1 MGMLNEAK
9 KKESKSA
16 SDKEHLKP
24 DPKRKH
30 KYAKPSPEIAGNAPG
45 VETASD
51 ADASGDSQ
59 PDAAD
64 DSQPQPDTDQ
74 TESGGGGDSGDAAAQ
89 PPQQPQDSPGAD
101 DAEQG
106 QQEDG
111 SQSGDAQGSD
121 QQPDGSQQDDS
132 TQGASPQ
139 GGDEDSDDASGGAPG
154 QSAGGPQGNAVD
166 LSQVPISPA
175 LKEEYIRCN
184 AALYTALYKNDK
196 VAQAVMK
203 GIVPQGPH
211 KIESIAR
218 MSLLLFTQINKQ
230 LHFVKDTPQVVLPFA
245 RDIAEHVLDLA
256 TTVKKMQFSDQEAQA
271 AIGALL
277 ELVQRVVGVTHG
289 NIKALKHIIPRSQL
303 ADAHSK
309 YQQHLQYIKGARGA
323 TDQNSGA
330 PQSPGNPGG
339 APQPGQPD
347 QSQGA
352 PPDQSAPPGGQ
363 PQAGAPVTA
372 APGPGQSAPPGGMLT
387 QAANQPP
394 QGG

>member
-1 MGMLNEAK
+1 MGMLSEARK
-9 KKESKSA
+9 KDSKSA

-30 KYAKPSPEIAGNAPG
+30 KHAKPSPEIAGNAPG

-51 ADASGDSQ
+51 ADPSGDSQ
-59 PDAAD
+59 PDATD
-64 DSQPQPDTDQ
+64 DGGPQPDADQ
-74 TESGGGGDSGDAAAQ
+74 TQPDSDADGGDASSQ
-89 PPQQPQDSPGAD
+89 PPQQPQASPSAD
-101 DAEQG
+101 DADQG
-106 QQEDG
+106 EQEDDSQGG
-111 SQSGDAQGSD
+111 SAQAPD
-121 QQPDGSQQDDS
+121 QQPDGDQQDQS
-132 TQGASPQ
+132 AQNASPP
-139 GGDEDSDDASGGAPG
+139 GGDDEDSDDASSGPAG
-154 QSAGGPQGNAVD
+154 QPAGGPQGNSID
-166 LSQVPISPA
+166 LSQIPISPA

-196 VAQAVMK
+196 VANAVMK

-211 KIESIAR
+211 KIESVAR

-230 LHFVKDTPQVVLPFA
+230 LSFVKDTPQVVLPFA

-256 TTVKKMQFSDQEAQA
+256 VNVKKIQFTDQESQA

-303 ADAHSK
+303 ADAHNK

-323 TDQNSGA
+323 NANAGA

-339 APQPGQPD
+339 APQQGQPD
-347 QSQGA
+347 QSQGGA
-352 PPDQSAPPGGQ
+352 PASASPPGGQ

-372 APGPGQSAPPGGMLT
+372 APGPGQSAPPGGMLS
-387 QAANQPP
+387 AAAAP
-394 QGG
+394 GGGQ